1 MYYIVFIIVQCC
13 YVLLNLKQSII
24 LPWWGGRGRVAVTG
38 WPSRGGRCAVVIAV
52 AVAVTVAITVAVA
65 VVVAVAVAVAVALA
79 VVVAVAVAVAVASA
93 VAGGPAVGQKVLEL
107 AHLTRKEGPQA
118 PLNVPSRETG
128 CAVLAAYSRN
138 WV

>member
-1 MYYIVFIIVQCC
+1 M
-13 YVLLNLKQSII
+13 
-24 LPWWGGRGRVAVTG
+24 AVTG

-79 VVVAVAVAVAVASA
+79 VVVAVAVAVASA
-93 VAGGPAVGQKVLEL
+93 VAGWPAVGQKVLEL

-138 WV
+138 WL